1 MEIIFITRH
10 LHIRQKLLLEW
21 QCWQKGGRKNSNN
34 STANDKY
41 IIILLKFGFHSVLYK
56 LGACEME
63 SLLLKHMQYISV
75 LTLQNDFIQ
84 LSELLMHCDRAIYSN
99 SHMKDTC
106 RYSLV
111 SSLWTHLW
119 SLLHSRSLA
128 RAFSSARPPAEK
140 TRFLQGWRVTAV
152 SVPFAD
158 PWVLSRTITED
169 AIFNELLTE
178 AL

>member
-75 LTLQNDFIQ
+75 LILSSSVSYLCTVTELSILTVTGMHERYMQIFFSLVTLNPLMKSFAFSQPCPGIQ
-84 LSELLMHCDRAIYSN
+84 LGTPTSRENTLSSRLTCHSCICSICRPLSIISN
-99 SHMKDTC
+99 NHRG
-106 RYSLV
+106 RYL
-111 SSLWTHLW
+111 
-119 SLLHSRSLA
+119 
-128 RAFSSARPPAEK
+128 
-140 TRFLQGWRVTAV
+140 
-152 SVPFAD
+152 
-158 PWVLSRTITED
+158 
-169 AIFNELLTE
+169 
-178 AL
+178 